1 VKCNAW
7 CIQHRNVGWLFKKL
21 QFSVWRMIAVSA
33 DLMLIF
39 HFFGHQSCTNLAEPR
54 AVLHYWIF
62 WPSVNVKFIAVS
74 VLVTSILENYN
85 SWLLSVYHCW
95 LTLRGIAN
103 PLHESHS
110 SSPSWTFLSICLY
123 LHILLWERALSPY
136 WAHKF
141 MWTRTPCIHF
151 AH

>member
-1 VKCNAW
+1 MVYTLSKY
-7 CIQHRNVGWLFKKL
+7 RLVVKKL
-21 QFSVWRMIAVSA
+21 QFSVWRVIAVSA

-39 HFFGHQSCTNLAEPR
+39 HFFGHHSCTKHAESR

-62 WPSVNVKFIAVS
+62 WPSVNGKFIVVS
-74 VLVTSILENYN
+74 PIVTSIPENHN
-85 SWLLSVYHCW
+85 SWLLAVDHCW
-95 LTLRGIAN
+95 LTLKGIAI
-103 PLHESHS
+103 PLHESHL

-123 LHILLWERALSPY
+123 LHILLWERALPPC

-141 MWTRTPCIHF
+141 MWTWALHIHS